1 MYIQRCKDTVKVV
14 LYVLVNKLDI
24 AYFYSGCKKLYNSRR
39 KIQLSNGAA
48 MSFFRLRTVRFTV
61 GLRNRGALSLWHCS
75 KASLLI
81 SVVNL
86 CNECA
91 TKETTSSISKK
102 TATLGNV
109 SIYLFATVWSSDL
122 TRPETCCHSESSL
135 VVLEPK
141 SVFMGS
147 PSVQCGMFY
156 VNSTKGKNC

>member
-1 MYIQRCKDTVKVV
+1 M
-14 LYVLVNKLDI
+14 
-24 AYFYSGCKKLYNSRR
+24 
-39 KIQLSNGAA
+39 
-48 MSFFRLRTVRFTV
+48 

-75 KASLLI
+75 KASLII

-109 SIYLFATVWSSDL
+109 SIYLFATVWSNDL

-147 PSVQCGMFY
+147 PLVQCGMFY
-156 VNSTKGKNC
+156 VNSNERKELLALGSRQISKHVMSCKWPHSLWQLPLLLVDNIYGLLCASRNVEPQYMLI